1 MIAQSHCKSLLFAG
15 ETVISL
21 YKDLNDTRSHELK
34 TPFNLDQLINL
45 PHIELAVVS
54 DLIET
59 MSKDQATEWLSML
72 RNCHIQQL
80 ILIIDNTSKPNH
92 DWQLAD
98 FLAMGLQ
105 KIIANQHYQLLSYN
119 IENYRPKHDW
129 LNSRFWANPENYD
142 KYRW

>member
-1 MIAQSHCKSLLFAG
+1 LIAQSHCKALLFAG

-21 YKDLNDTRSHELK
+21 CKDLNDTRSHELK
-34 TPFNLDQLINL
+34 TPFNLEQLTDL
-45 PHIELAVVS
+45 PYIELAVVS

-59 MSKDQATEWLSML
+59 MSKEQATEWLSML
-72 RNCHIQQL
+72 RNCHTQQL
-80 ILIIDNTSKPNH
+80 ILIVDNTNEPNH
-92 DWQLAD
+92 EWQLAD
-98 FLAMGLQ
+98 FLAMGLH

-119 IENYRPKHDW
+119 IKNYRPKHDW